1 MNYKEAVKRKI
12 RGEGDELGRRKEL
25 WGKISSAYER
35 GGEGAIKSI
44 LIEHS
49 NSITREF
56 DKLLKQ
62 LREKL

>member
-1 MNYKEAVKRKI
+1 MDYKEAVKRKI
-12 RGEGDELGRRKEL
+12 PGETNEVERRKKL
-25 WGKISSAYER
+25 WGKIDNAYEL

>member
-12 RGEGDELGRRKEL
+12 TGGANEVNRRKDL
-25 WGKISSAYER
+25 WSKIDDAYEQ
-35 GGEGAIKSI
+35 GGEDAIKSV
-44 LIEHS
+44 LIKSSDSVTE
-49 NSITREF
+49 EF

>member
-1 MNYKEAVKRKI
+1 MNHNEQVKGKI
-12 RGEGDELGRRKEL
+12 TGKGHELDRRKDL
-25 WGKISSAYER
+25 WSKIDNAYKR
-35 GGEGAIKSI
+35 GGEGTIKSV

-49 NSITREF
+49 NSITIEF

>member
-12 RGEGDELGRRKEL
+12 AGGANESGRRKDL
-25 WGKISSAYER
+25 WSKIDDVYKQ

-44 LIEHS
+44 LIERS
-49 NSITREF
+49 DSVTEEF